1 MACEYHAQSAVD
13 AAVELRDELGGD
25 VKLIESIHLGHI
37 QGVIRDYRQG
47 PGEVGAEDA
56 GDCRPLADVHRGGCT
71 AGWDGDEA
79 FVLAADARQRGHQVA
94 AGARLRWKKD
104 DALTEGYPEGI
115 PNRITIKTKDGGTLS
130 REVSFPRG
138 HAMNKMSD
146 AEVEQKF
153 LLNVEDVWTEGQA
166 RRVID
171 LVWHIDEQP
180 SLSELMTAM
189 RI

>member
-1 MACEYHAQSAVD
+1 MLDSPD
-13 AAVELRDELGGD
+13 IKSLLG
-25 VKLIESIHLGHI
+25 KTTLE
-37 QGVIRDYRQG
+37 
-47 PGEVGAEDA
+47 E
-56 GDCRPLADVHRGGCT
+56 
-71 AGWDGDEA
+71 
-79 FVLAADARQRGHQVA
+79 
-94 AGARLRWKKD
+94 D

-153 LLNVEDVWTEGQA
+153 LLNVEDVWTQEQA

-180 SLSELMTAM
+180 DLSELMDAM